1 MARGRMISKT
11 LGSSRRFQAVKEHAS
26 SPEFSVFCQLLFVL
40 IVSHAD
46 DFGRLEGDAF
56 TIKHRVFP
64 VSDRTEGD
72 FASAL
77 SALHKAG
84 LIVWYQVQ
92 GKHVVEVVNF
102 SEHQM
107 GLHKK
112 TQSKFPDPPR
122 LPGKKRRLSRR
133 TAQADSTPER
143 SDAVTVRAREMVE
156 QYRVQY
162 QEERNKPYLQH
173 RVQEEKD
180 YDAAKQL
187 VIAYQDDDITRIVT
201 QYLRLPNDHPRLK
214 FLKGGQRTIP
224 TLLTQAGEIAETLD
238 IQGVVA

>member
-11 LGSSRRFQAVKEHAS
+11 LGSSRRFQAVAEKAPT
-26 SPEFSVFCQLLFVL
+26 PEMGAFCQVLFVL

-64 VSDRTEGD
+64 VSPHSESE

-77 SALHKAG
+77 KVLHASE
-84 LIVWYQVQ
+84 LILWYSVQ
-92 GKHVVEVVNF
+92 GKHIVEVSNF
-102 SEHQM
+102 SEHQS

-112 TQSKFPDPPR
+112 TTSRFPDPPR
-122 LPGKKRRLSRR
+122 QKRSSGRR
-133 TAQADSTPER
+133 KQQTP
-143 SDAVTVRAREMVE
+143 SVGGDTVTVRAREMVE
-156 QYRVQY
+156 SYKVQY
-162 QEERNKPYLQH
+162 QAERHKPYLQH

-180 YDAAKQL
+180 LDAATQL
-187 VIAYQDDDITRIVT
+187 VMAYQDDDIARIVT
-201 QYLRLPNDHPRLK
+201 QYLRLPNDHSKLK